1 LAPAL
6 AAVAVPALTGAGLAG
21 SRSRVGEGCLLLALV
36 AGGSADAETDPAAGE
51 ETTAA
56 TVAVAVVTVV
66 AAAERSRL
74 AEDDDDVDEAELDSA
89 ESDNG
94 AEFDSGV
101 DDDRGDGVEEEA
113 EGTGGGESG
122 RLLTGAVLGGD
133 GMEAG
138 DMVTGAVGGVRCCR
152 CICCC
157 CWMGD
162 SGWWRCV
169 GCRWPWPWPW
179 LP

>member
-1 LAPAL
+1 M
-6 AAVAVPALTGAGLAG
+6 
-21 SRSRVGEGCLLLALV
+21 ALV

-56 TVAVAVVTVV
+56 TVAVAVVVVV

-74 AEDDDDVDEAELDSA
+74 AEDVNDADEEELDSA
-89 ESDNG
+89 ESNG

-113 EGTGGGESG
+113 EGTGGESG

-138 DMVTGAVGGVRCCR
+138 DMVTGGGGSGAVGGGVRCCR

-157 CWMGD
+157 C
-162 SGWWRCV
+162 
-169 GCRWPWPWPW
+169 
-179 LP
+179 

>member
-1 LAPAL
+1 MSLAP
-6 AAVAVPALTGAGLAG
+6 VPALTGEGAAG
-21 SRSRVGEGCLLLALV
+21 SISRLGEGCLLLALV

-56 TVAVAVVTVV
+56 TVAVAVAVVVVV
-66 AAAERSRL
+66 AAAERSGF
-74 AEDDDDVDEAELDSA
+74 AEDDNDADEAELDSA
-89 ESDNG
+89 ESNG

-138 DMVTGAVGGVRCCR
+138 DMVTGGGGSGAVGGGVRCCR

-162 SGWWRCV
+162 RGWWRCV
-169 GCRWPWPWPW
+169 GCRWP
-179 LP
+179 